1 MQQWQ
6 DFLQQQGF
14 ELLPTGGIKHANGSN
29 GAGAY
34 ITDLSNYGTL
44 TLDGPDA
51 TKFLQGQ
58 VTCQVENLQNGEAI
72 LGAYCSPK
80 GSVIANFNMCMHDD
94 KVMLH
99 MAADVVDTVQSALAK
114 YIVFSKAKLH
124 NHNHHWVRIGVWGAQ
139 AVEVLNQI
147 AQAPVA
153 DNEIATFA
161 HGFVLC
167 TNAASQRYVI
177 YCQPDA
183 AIDMWLELADL
194 ARPASTADW
203 EIEQIKDGLLY
214 VGQEISEHYVPQM
227 LNLQE
232 TGAINFQKGCYTG
245 QEVVARMQYL
255 GKLKRHL
262 YLGRISSN
270 TPLTVGM
277 QIDSEKRGN
286 IGRITSLADNGDN
299 SYWFTGVIN
308 IREAENDTLCVGG
321 IEGSSIEIDP
331 LPYDI
336 DPQVFERVTL

>member
-14 ELLPTGGIKHANGSN
+14 ELLPQGGIKHANGSE
-29 GAGAY
+29 GADAY

-51 TKFLQGQ
+51 SKFLQGQ
-58 VTCQVENLQNGEAI
+58 LTCQMDKLQNGQALI
-72 LGAYCSPK
+72 GAYCSPK
-80 GSVIANFNMCMHDD
+80 GSVIANFNLCMHADR
-94 KVMLH
+94 VMLH
-99 MAADVVDTVQSALAK
+99 MAADVVDTVQTALAK

-124 NHNHHWVRIGVWGAQ
+124 NENQAWVRLGVWGNKAK
-139 AVEVLNQI
+139 EIINHI
-147 AQAPVA
+147 AQVPS
-153 DNEIATFA
+153 NEQEVSAFEQ
-161 HGFVLC
+161 GFVLC
-167 TNAASQRYVI
+167 TNAAAQRYLV
-177 YCQPDA
+177 YCQKDA
-183 AIDMWLELADL
+183 AIDIWLGLADY
-194 ARPASTADW
+194 ARPASTAAW

-232 TGAINFQKGCYTG
+232 TGAINFHKGCYTG

-262 YLGRISSN
+262 YLGRIHSP

-277 QIDSEKRGN
+277 QIDGEKRGN
-286 IGRITSLADNGDN
+286 IGRITSLAENGDH

-308 IREAENDTLCVGG
+308 IREAENDNLCVAG

-331 LPYDI
+331 LPYAI

>member
-1 MQQWQ
+1 MQQWH

-14 ELLPTGGIKHANGSN
+14 ELLSLGGIKHANGSE
-29 GAGAY
+29 GADAY

-44 TLDGPDA
+44 ALDGPDA

-58 VTCQVENLQNGEAI
+58 LTCQVETLQNGEAL

-80 GSVIANFNMCMHDD
+80 GSVISNFNICMHDD
-94 KVMLH
+94 KVMMH
-99 MAADVVDTVQSALAK
+99 MAADVVDTVQTALAK

-124 NHNHHWVRIGVWGAQ
+124 NENQTWVRLGVWGNKAT
-139 AVEVLNQI
+139 EILNQF
-147 AQAPVA
+147 AKAP
-153 DNEIATFA
+153 DSDQQIATFDQ
-161 HGFVLC
+161 GFIIC
-167 TNAASQRYVI
+167 TNAAAQRYVV
-177 YCQPDA
+177 YCQPEA
-183 AIDMWLELADL
+183 AIDIWLELADL
-194 ARPASTADW
+194 ARPASTAAW

-214 VGQEISEHYVPQM
+214 VGLEISEHYVPQM

-262 YLGRISSN
+262 YLGRINSS

-277 QIDSEKRGN
+277 QIDSENRGN
-286 IGRITSLADNGDN
+286 IGRITSLADNGEN

-308 IREAENDTLCVGG
+308 IREAENDILCVGG